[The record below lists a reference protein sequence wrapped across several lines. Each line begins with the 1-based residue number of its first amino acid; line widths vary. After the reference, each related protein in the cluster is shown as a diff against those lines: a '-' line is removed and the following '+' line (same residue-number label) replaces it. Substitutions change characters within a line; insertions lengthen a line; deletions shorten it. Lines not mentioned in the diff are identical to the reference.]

1 MATFLAI
8 AQNFKVEVE
17 SFSCKTIAKLE
28 MTEGKYLITEA
39 EMFPQVKLSN
49 PEADKEKAMKVLEK
63 AKTGCLVTNS
73 MKTEIKL
80 TPQIMELEQL

>member
-1 MATFLAI
+1 MAYRVFGRRSI
-8 AQNFKVEVE
+8 
-17 SFSCKTIAKLE
+17 
-28 MTEGKYLITEA
+28 YLW
-39 EMFPQVKLSN
+39 PL
-49 PEADKEKAMKVLEK
+49 EADKEKAMKVLEK